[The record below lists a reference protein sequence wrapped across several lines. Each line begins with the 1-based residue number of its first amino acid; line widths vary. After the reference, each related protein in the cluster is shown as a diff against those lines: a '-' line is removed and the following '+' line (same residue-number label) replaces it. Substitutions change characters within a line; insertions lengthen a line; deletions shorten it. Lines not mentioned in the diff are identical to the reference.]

1 MTRKEWPIMWVLCF
15 ISHFGGISRQ
25 SHGSVRGDAFK
36 MEDVEKYGAETPRCF
51 FLWSLITGPCMPMI
65 FERAIIFFLCFGLYP
80 RTWGPTCQ
88 LPWFGS
94 PWFDEKIIRSCTW
107 ALAWTPFI
115 LGYLDRQLGTCQ
127 RSAGSLGIRLSGA
140 QIFHNFSFSQ
150 V

>member
-1 MTRKEWPIMWVLCF
+1 MANYVSPVFHLPFRGNFKTVTWFCERRCVQDGGCRKVWRRDSQMFFFVITHHWSMYANDIWK
-15 ISHFGGISRQ
+15 
-25 SHGSVRGDAFK
+25 GD
-36 MEDVEKYGAETPRCF
+36 Y
-51 FLWSLITGPCMPMI
+51 
-65 FERAIIFFLCFGLYP
+65 FFLCFGLYP